1 MTFAEELKAEK
12 NPWIIRIGQ
21 YLQSRDDIKNNLK
34 KENKSL
40 KECFDYILQEL
51 SKKAVTKN
59 SIGYCAGDDEELYAL
74 AVHYYDEDNIKI
86 DKHNFKTNAN
96 GSASVK
102 DLTKPSQPNTKKKEK
117 TSQEIID
124 KAVAVAL
131 EKYRQEEKEKLKKEK
146 EEKARKKKEQK
157 VKKESVDE
165 NQLSLLDFGF
175 GDD

>member
-1 MTFAEELKAEK
+1 MTFEEELQAEK
-12 NPWIIRIGQ
+12 NPWIIRIGK
-21 YLQSRDDIKNNLK
+21 YLQSRDDIRENLK

-51 SKKAVTKN
+51 SKNAVKEN
-59 SIGYCAGDDEELYAL
+59 NIGYCSGDDEELYAL
-74 AVHYYDEDNIKI
+74 AVHYYDEDNIKVE
-86 DKHNFKTNAN
+86 KRNFKTNAN
-96 GSASVK
+96 SSASIR
-102 DLTKPSQPNTKKKEK
+102 DLTKSSQQKAKKKEE
-117 TSQEIID
+117 TSQEVID

-157 VKKESVDE
+157 VKKESVYE